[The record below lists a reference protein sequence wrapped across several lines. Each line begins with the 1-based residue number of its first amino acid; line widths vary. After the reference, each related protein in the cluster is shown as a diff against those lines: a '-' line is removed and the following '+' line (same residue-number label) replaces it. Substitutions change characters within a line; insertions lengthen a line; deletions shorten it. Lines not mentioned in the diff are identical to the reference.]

1 MTKSSSGKE
10 EAQLERVLTADE
22 NIETA
27 LRMLERQQIPGLLPL
42 DSVRKNDSLTVR
54 YTVSGLSSL
63 SAVENGE
70 DGLTRLFLVLQA
82 LSETEEALSDYFLSS
97 DVLSLKSSEIFLRT
111 EEDEKPQVLF
121 LADPGKEETFQQ
133 SVQEMMEFFLKKLN
147 PKSEEEVLLLYG
159 LYQKSRE
166 PAVSGQALYQLC
178 LQHRPKLSEEKT
190 DASASAGEEESLSE
204 TMVLYREPGLFL
216 PADQGF
222 QRWKAQHEGT
232 TLLDVGMMPE
242 SIQEAANGTP
252 RQGKGRREKPPDR
265 KQEEASA
272 AEDAAQEKMERF
284 RDFFLRHRFELA
296 VAVII
301 IVGIILFIL
310 I

>member
-222 QRWKAQHEGT
+222 QRWKEQQEGT

-272 AEDAAQEKMERF
+272 AEDTAQEKMERF

>member
-63 SAVENGE
+63 SAAENRE

-111 EEDEKPQVLF
+111 KEDEKPQVLF
-121 LADPGKEETFQQ
+121 LADPGKEEPFEQ
-133 SVQEMMEFFLKKLN
+133 SIRELMEFFLKKLN

-166 PAVSGQALYQLC
+166 PAVSGQTLYQLC

-222 QRWKAQHEGT
+222 QRWKEQQEGT